1 MLSTWKIN
9 SADYYVNL
17 AAGSYGDYLAGSGE
31 APGRWLGQGLAEF
44 AAAARAA
51 GIEVP
56 DGVRVG
62 ETIDKDGS
70 ELLKWI
76 VSQES
81 ADTLFPDQRKPART
95 RKDRE
100 NADKQAAQ
108 GKAGKAAG
116 EYCAAF
122 DLTFS
127 APKGFSICAEM
138 TDDAELRQRLHGCL
152 DRAVATAVAYGEQ
165 VACWGREG
173 TDGVDVVPGGG
184 FVAAAFRHR
193 TSRPPEKGAIP
204 DPQSHIHVLV
214 GNHVRHPD
222 GTWGALDGRAIY
234 AWKMAAGA
242 MFRTALIAEVE
253 AEGFDFPWVVTN
265 AARGL
270 VEMDI
275 PDDLLE
281 ATGRRRNQIKEAA
294 ERLGLTS
301 QHGMDG
307 ATLLTREA
315 KMTDAAHA
323 GEAVLPAMLR
333 ARPELDDL
341 SDEAKATLA
350 AVVAGDLP
358 SRGDALQPL
367 TDAELDSIAAEL
379 VSEAS
384 TWPKAEAGQSEPP
397 PGHLTATTS
406 TFRHPQVVAALAWR
420 AMGTGTSPEAID
432 AAATRLLES
441 SEAVQL
447 GGPAWQRRWSTREI
461 LLLEDRIIRMAQ
473 GGVGAGAGAVSSGVA
488 ETILG
493 KNAWLSDE
501 QAAMVRHVTTS
512 GNAVDVVVG
521 AAGSGKTAALKVAN
535 EAWLAAGT
543 RVIGC
548 AHASR
553 AAQGLED
560 GSGIRSRTMAGLLME
575 LRREDG
581 GLPAGCVV
589 VVDETSMTD
598 TRPVAELATA
608 VAASHGKLVLVGDHR
623 QLQAVGA
630 GGVYR
635 ALVGGESDD
644 EDDENED
651 NRIVVE
657 LLGNR
662 RQNEA
667 WERSVLARLREDED
681 GSGVRK
687 AVEAWTE
694 HGRLHMHKDLP
705 DAYVACVRGWLAD
718 TDAGKETTMIAT
730 RVEDATALAG
740 LARAVLVER
749 GDIEDGIEAT
759 PGGLKFATGDRVI
772 CLKNNSR
779 LGVRNG
785 NAGTITGVDV
795 SPRKHNVTLRVHLDH
810 GEDVVLPTTYLDAG
824 NVAYGHGTSNHKVQ
838 GATLDTAH
846 VLGTSLGS
854 REAAYVAASRHRE
867 SVTIHTVDP
876 KAALRDSGMTHGL
889 EIVPDATDA
898 FVDQISGRSEEWA
911 ASHYGPGK
919 EGVAPVFV
927 TGLGAD
933 EARELFQERLQL
945 AAQMITEAH
954 GEARRVDPDTLA
966 RYDAATGTL
975 RTHARQMGQE
985 AVITR
990 PAHVVKALGDPPLL
1004 PQAERRWIGAAG
1016 AIEAY
1021 RERWEITG
1029 DATLGTERVTDPAQA
1044 QDRKRV
1050 ERIIEAAV
1058 GVPEPVVTDEDADT
1072 DDLAQAG

>member
-1 MLSTWKIN
+1 MLSTWKIS

-44 AAAARAA
+44 VAAARAA
-51 GIEVP
+51 GIDVP
-56 DGVRVG
+56 ESVRVG
-62 ETIDKDGS
+62 ETIDKDGA

-81 ADTLFPDQRKPART
+81 ANTLFPDQRKPART

-138 TDDAELRQRLHGCL
+138 TDDADVRRRLHGCL

-173 TDGVDVVPGGG
+173 TDGVDVVPGTG

-214 GNHVRHPD
+214 GNHVQHPD

-270 VEMDI
+270 VEMDM

-315 KMTDAAHA
+315 KMTDAAGA
-323 GEAVLPAMLR
+323 GDAALPAMLR

-341 SDEAKATLA
+341 SNEAKATLA
-350 AVVAGDLP
+350 GVVAGDLP
-358 SRGDALQPL
+358 SRSKALTPL
-367 TDAELDSIAAEL
+367 TDAELDAIAAEL

-384 TWPKAEAGQSEPP
+384 TWPQSAPGQHEPP

-432 AAATRLLES
+432 AAATRLLGS

-461 LLLEDRIIRMAQ
+461 LLLEDRIIRMAE
-473 GGVGAGAGAVSSGVA
+473 GGVGAGAGAVSDGIA
-488 ETILG
+488 DAILEQ
-493 KNAWLSDE
+493 NAWLSDE

-521 AAGSGKTAALKVAN
+521 AGGSGKTKSLGPAR
-535 EAWLAAGT
+535 EAWEAAGI

-548 AHASR
+548 AHAAR
-553 AAQGLED
+553 AAQELED
-560 GSGIRSRTMAGLLME
+560 DSGIRSGTMASLLMA

-608 VAASHGKLVLVGDHR
+608 VAAAHGKLVLVGDHR

-635 ALVGGESDD
+635 ALV
-644 EDDENED
+644 EDK
-651 NRIVVE
+651 RLTVE
-657 LLGNR
+657 LLDNY
-662 RQNEA
+662 RQKA
-667 WERSVLARLREDED
+667 DWDKAILAKLREDED

-694 HGRLHMHKDLP
+694 HGRLHMHETLA
-705 DAYVACVRGWLAD
+705 DAYAACVKGWLAD
-718 TDAGKETTMIAT
+718 TDAGRKTAMIAS
-730 RVEDATALAG
+730 RVEDTAALAG

-759 PGGLKFATGDRVI
+759 PGGLKFAAGDRVI
-772 CLKNNSR
+772 CLKNNSQLR
-779 LGVRNG
+779 VKNG
-785 NAGTITGVDV
+785 NAGTVTGVDV
-795 SPRKHNVTLRVHLDH
+795 SRRKHNVTLRVHLDH
-810 GEDVVLPTTYLDAG
+810 GEDVVLPTSYLAAG
-824 NVAYGHGTSNHKVQ
+824 YVAYGHGTTNHKVQ
-838 GATLDTAH
+838 GATLDTTH
-846 VLGTSLGS
+846 VLGAGMAS

-867 SVTIHTVDP
+867 AVNIHTVDP
-876 KAALRDSGMTHGL
+876 RAALRESGMTHGL
-889 EIVPDATDA
+889 EIVPDAIDA

-927 TGLGAD
+927 TGLDAD
-933 EARELFQERLQL
+933 TARKLFHERQQL
-945 AAQMITEAH
+945 AAQMVTEAH
-954 GEARRVDPDTLA
+954 GEAKRVDKDTLA

-975 RTHARQMGQE
+975 RLHARQLGQQ

-990 PAHVVKALGDPPLL
+990 PPHVVKALGDPPLL
-1004 PQAERRWIGAAG
+1004 PGAERRWIGAAG
-1016 AIEAY
+1016 AIDAY

-1029 DATLGTERVTDPAQA
+1029 DSTLGTERVTDPTQA
-1044 QDRKRV
+1044 RDRERV
-1050 ERIIEAAV
+1050 ERIIEAVV
-1058 GVPEPVVTDEDADT
+1058 GVPEPVVADEDADSE
-1072 DDLAQAG
+1072 DLAQAG

>member
-1 MLSTWKIN
+1 MLSMHKIN

-17 AAGSYGDYLAGSGE
+17 AAAGYDEYLAGDGE

-44 AAAARAA
+44 VAVARAA
-51 GIEVP
+51 DIDVP
-56 DGVRVG
+56 ESVRVG
-62 ETIDKDGS
+62 ETIDKDGA

-127 APKGFSICAEM
+127 APKGFSIYAEM
-138 TDDAELRQRLHGCL
+138 TDDAELRKRLHGCH
-152 DRAVATAVAYGEQ
+152 DRAVERAVAYGEQ

-173 TDGVDVVPGGG
+173 TDGVDVVPGTG

-193 TSRPPEKGAIP
+193 TARPPEKAAIP
-204 DPQSHIHVLV
+204 DPDTHTHVLV
-214 GNHVRHPD
+214 GNHVQHPD
-222 GTWGALDGRAIY
+222 GTYGALDGRAIY

-242 MFRTALIAEVE
+242 YYRTALLEE
-253 AEGFDFPWVVTN
+253 AEREGIHLPWVVTN

-270 VEMDI
+270 VEVDI
-275 PDDLLE
+275 PADLLE
-281 ATGRRRNQIKEAA
+281 ATSRRRNQIKEAA

-301 QHGMDG
+301 QAGMRT
-307 ATLLTREA
+307 ATLATREA

-323 GEAVLPAMLR
+323 PEATLPAMLR
-333 ARPELDDL
+333 SRPELDDL

-350 AVVAGDLP
+350 GVVAGDLP
-358 SRGDALQPL
+358 DRGEALQPL

-384 TWPKAEAGQSEPP
+384 TWPQSAPGQHEPP

-473 GGVGAGAGAVSSGVA
+473 GGVGAGAGAVSDA
-488 ETILG
+488 TADAILE

-535 EAWLAAGT
+535 EAWVASGI

-548 AHASR
+548 AHAAR

-560 GSGIRSRTMAGLLME
+560 GSGVRSRTMASLLME

-608 VAASHGKLVLVGDHR
+608 VAAANGKLVLVGDHR

-694 HGRLHMHKDLP
+694 HGRLHMHEDLP
-705 DAYVACVRGWLAD
+705 DAYAACVRGWLAD
-718 TDAGKETTMIAT
+718 TDAGKQTAMIAT
-730 RVEDATALAG
+730 RVEDAAALAG

-759 PGGLKFATGDRVI
+759 PGGLKFAEGDRVI

-779 LGVRNG
+779 IGVRNG
-785 NAGTITGVDV
+785 NAGTVTGVDV

-810 GEDVVLPTTYLDAG
+810 GENVVLPTTYLDAG

-919 EGVAPVFV
+919 GGVAPIFV
-927 TGLGAD
+927 AGLGAD
-933 EARELFQERLQL
+933 EARHLFQERLQL
-945 AAQMITEAH
+945 AAQMITEVH
-954 GEARRVDPDTLA
+954 GEAKRVDKDTLA
-966 RYDAATGTL
+966 RYDEATGTL
-975 RTHARQMGQE
+975 RLHARQLGQQ

-990 PAHVVKALGDPPLL
+990 PPHVTKALGDPPLL

-1029 DATLGTERVTDPAQA
+1029 DSTLGTGRVTDPAQT
-1044 QDRKRV
+1044 QDRERV
-1050 ERIIEAAV
+1050 ERIIEAVV
-1058 GVPEPVVTDEDADT
+1058 GVPEPVVTDEDEDT

>member
-1 MLSTWKIN
+1 MLSMHKIN

-17 AAGSYGDYLAGSGE
+17 AAGTYGDYLAGDGE

-44 AAAARAA
+44 VAAARAA
-51 GIEVP
+51 GIDVP
-56 DGVRVG
+56 ESVRVG
-62 ETIDKDGS
+62 ETIDTDGA

-81 ADTLFPDQRKPART
+81 ADTLFPDQRRPGRT

-138 TDDAELRQRLHGCL
+138 TDDAELRKRLHGCH
-152 DRAVATAVAYGEQ
+152 DRAVERAVAYGEQ

-173 TDGVDVVPGGG
+173 TDGVDVVPGTG
-184 FVAAAFRHR
+184 FVAATFRHR
-193 TSRPPEKGAIP
+193 TARPPEKAAIP
-204 DPQSHIHVLV
+204 DPDTHTHVLV
-214 GNHVRHPD
+214 GNHVQHPD
-222 GTWGALDGRAIY
+222 GTYGALDGRAIY

-242 MFRTALIAEVE
+242 YYRTALLEE
-253 AEGFDFPWVVTN
+253 AEREGIHLPWVVTN

-270 VEMDI
+270 VEVDI
-275 PDDLLE
+275 PADLLE
-281 ATGRRRNQIKEAA
+281 ATSRRRNQIKEAA

-301 QHGMDG
+301 QAQMRT
-307 ATLLTREA
+307 ATLATREA

-341 SDEAKATLA
+341 SDEAKAVLA
-350 AVVAGDLP
+350 GVVTGDLP
-358 SRGDALQPL
+358 HRGETLQPL
-367 TDAELDSIAAEL
+367 TDAELDAIAAEL

-384 TWPKAEAGQSEPP
+384 TWPQVKPGQSEPP
-397 PGHLTATTS
+397 QGHLTATTS

-432 AAATRLLES
+432 AAATRLLEG

-447 GGPAWQRRWSTREI
+447 GGPAWQRRWTTREI
-461 LLLEDRIIRMAQ
+461 LLLEGRITRMAES
-473 GGVGAGAGAVSSGVA
+473 GIGTGVAAVSDA
-488 ETILG
+488 IADAILE
-493 KNAWLSDE
+493 KNAWLSGE

-535 EAWLAAGT
+535 EAWAAAGV

-548 AHASR
+548 AHAAR
-553 AAQGLED
+553 TAQGLED
-560 GSGIRSRTMAGLLME
+560 DSGIRSRTMASLLME

-581 GLPAGCVV
+581 GLPAACVV

-608 VAASHGKLVLVGDHR
+608 VAAAHGKLVLVGDHR

-635 ALVGGESDD
+635 ALV
-644 EDDENED
+644 EDD
-651 NRIVVE
+651 RITAELVE
-657 LLGNR
+657 NR
-662 RQNEA
+662 RQSEA
-667 WERSVLARLREDED
+667 WERGVLAKLREDGD
-681 GSGVRK
+681 GSGVRQ

-718 TDAGKETTMIAT
+718 TDAGKQTGKQTTMIAT
-730 RVEDATALAG
+730 RVEDTAALAG

-749 GDIEDGIEAT
+749 GDLEDGIEAT

-772 CLKNNSR
+772 CLKNNSL

-785 NAGTITGVDV
+785 NAGTVTGVDV
-795 SPRKHNVTLRVHLDH
+795 SPRKHNVSLRVHLDH
-810 GEDVVLPTTYLDAG
+810 GEDVTLPTKYLEAG
-824 NVAYGHGTSNHKVQ
+824 HVAYSHGTTNHKVQ

-854 REAAYVAASRHRE
+854 REAAYVATSRHRE
-867 SVTIHTVDP
+867 AVTIHTVDP
-876 KAALRDSGMTHGL
+876 HTALRESGMTHGL

-933 EARELFQERLQL
+933 EARDLFQERLQL
-945 AAQMITEAH
+945 AAQMITEVH
-954 GEARRVDPDTLA
+954 GEAKRVDKDTLA
-966 RYDAATGTL
+966 RYDEATGTL
-975 RTHARQMGQE
+975 RLHARQLGQQ

-990 PAHVVKALGDPPLL
+990 PPHVTKALGDPPLL

-1029 DATLGTERVTDPAQA
+1029 DSTLGTGRVTDPAQT
-1044 QDRKRV
+1044 QDRERV
-1050 ERIIEAAV
+1050 ERIIEAVV
-1058 GVPEPVVTDEDADT
+1058 GVPEPVVTDEDADSE
-1072 DDLAQAG
+1072 DLAQAG